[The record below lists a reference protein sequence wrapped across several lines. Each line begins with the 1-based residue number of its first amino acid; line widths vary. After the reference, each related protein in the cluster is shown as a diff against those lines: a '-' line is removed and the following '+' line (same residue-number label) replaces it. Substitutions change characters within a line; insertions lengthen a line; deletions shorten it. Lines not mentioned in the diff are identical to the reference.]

1 MGALDGPSGLAKRE
15 TVRPAGSDYTDY
27 QELSVRLDGLL
38 EEMARTCD
46 GYSEAKAALEYSGER
61 RREAL
66 SVAFTAIRNEK
77 PNESAASAEHMARSS
92 PGFKAAIHQL
102 FRDEV
107 SCEVAKNHY
116 DLLRI
121 RVEVA
126 RSRMAVIKTLIGLL

>member
-1 MGALDGPSGLAKRE
+1 MPYPIQGRVPNQE
-15 TVRPAGSDYTDY
+15 TIRPAGTDY
-27 QELSVRLDGLL
+27 DDFLELARKLDELL
-38 EEMARTCD
+38 EEMARTCN

-77 PNESAASAEHMARSS
+77 PQESAASAEHIARSS
-92 PGFKAAIHQL
+92 PGFKDAIQRL

-107 SCEVAKNHY
+107 SCEIAKNHY
-116 DLLRI
+116 ELLKL

-126 RSRMAVIKTLIGLL
+126 RSKMAVIRAMIGLI